1 MDEHQLL
8 GVGLGTVIGMVLA
21 LTGAGGGILAVPL
34 LVFGLGLS
42 IVEAAP
48 VGLLAVGLAAGIGAV
63 LGLRQGIVRYRA
75 AGYIASIG
83 VLMAPL
89 GLWLAHRLPNTP
101 LALVFSVVLL
111 YACGRMFIRASRE

>member
-1 MDEHQLL
+1 
-8 GVGLGTVIGMVLA
+8 
-21 LTGAGGGILAVPL
+21 
-34 LVFGLGLS
+34 
-42 IVEAAP
+42 P

-89 GLWLAHRLPNTP
+89 GLWLAHRL
-101 LALVFSVVLL
+101 
-111 YACGRMFIRASRE
+111 